1 MDKLK
6 KPVNIDE
13 KYYSAGV
20 ELLAGADEAGRGP
33 WAGPLVAAAIIMPA
47 EARITGVADSK
58 TLSEKQRERLF
69 PLIMRQ
75 AVACCVVSLTPK
87 EIDSMGVHQAN
98 LLAISYCLTHLPTQP
113 DLALI
118 DGFRVEHFV
127 ATEQVIEGDKKSY
140 TIGCA
145 SIIAKVTRD
154 RFMRQLDR
162 LDPRFGFAAHKGYGT
177 AVHRAALQQ
186 HGVTQWHRQ
195 SFAPIKVLLYT

>member
-1 MDKLK
+1 MT
-6 KPVNIDE
+6 NIDLAYR
-13 KYYSAGV
+13 KQGYT
-20 ELLAGADEAGRGP
+20 LLAGADEAGRGP

-47 EARITGVADSK
+47 EECIAGVADSK

-69 PLIMRQ
+69 SIIMRQ
-75 AVACCVVSLTPK
+75 ALACCVVSLTPK

-113 DLALI
+113 ELALI
-118 DGFRVEHFV
+118 DGFRLDHFV

-145 SIIAKVTRD
+145 SIVAKVTRD

-177 AVHRAALQQ
+177 AAHRTALQQ
-186 HGVTQWHRQ
+186 HGVTLWHRR
-195 SFAPIKVLLYT
+195 SFAPIKALLYT